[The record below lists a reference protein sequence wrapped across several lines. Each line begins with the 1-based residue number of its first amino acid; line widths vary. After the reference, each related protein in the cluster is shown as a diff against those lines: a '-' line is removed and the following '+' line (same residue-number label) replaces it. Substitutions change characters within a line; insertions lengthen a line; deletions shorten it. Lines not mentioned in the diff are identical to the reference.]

1 MKINKGLRYMILFAL
16 ASGITLGVSAQDSA
30 ESKEKDIPGY
40 QLGTFY
46 IYGNRYKNTFTLGG
60 KLEKEIKYIPASV
73 NIVTSKEIKKTAS
86 DNLAE
91 ALKYE
96 TGITGDWKS
105 NSTVGYFANIR
116 GETLDNS
123 NFLTDGMKTFGYV
136 GQ

>member
-1 MKINKGLRYMILFAL
+1 MRINKKLRCIVLLAL
-16 ASGITLGVSAQDSA
+16 ASGIAFGVSAQDSV
-30 ESKEKDIPGY
+30 KNKQKDIPDY

-46 IYGNRYKNTFTLGG
+46 VYGDRYKNKSALGG

-73 NIVTSKEIKKTAS
+73 NIVTNKEIKKTAS

-136 GQ
+136 G